1 MENKK
6 IDILCIGEALVDFIG
21 HQPDVS
27 LSLTKDYHRYIGG
40 SPTNVAMN
48 MARLG
53 LNATLIATIGK
64 DGLGDYILERLNEVQ
79 VNTALIRKDESK
91 PTSSIFISRTSGTP
105 EFIPYLSADSEIID
119 AQIPDHILEQ
129 AKLFHTTSFSLSR
142 NPAQKTIL
150 NAAKKVLRFNC
161 KLSIDVNYSEKIWPD
176 RNEAIKVLGK
186 YFSKNPL
193 VKISQDDISRL
204 FGVTITIEEALQKI
218 HDYGVDLICLTLGK
232 DGVIVS
238 QNGQPTIIKPAKE
251 IKEVKDATG
260 AGDAFW
266 SGFLFSYIKNFSL
279 SKSLDVAQSLSALKL
294 QHVGRLP
301 NNINILSSL
310 LH

>member
-91 PTSSIFISRTSGTP
+91 PTSSIFTVSYT
-105 EFIPYLSADSEIID
+105 
-119 AQIPDHILEQ
+119 H
-129 AKLFHTTSFSLSR
+129 
-142 NPAQKTIL
+142 
-150 NAAKKVLRFNC
+150 
-161 KLSIDVNYSEKIWPD
+161 
-176 RNEAIKVLGK
+176 
-186 YFSKNPL
+186 
-193 VKISQDDISRL
+193 
-204 FGVTITIEEALQKI
+204 
-218 HDYGVDLICLTLGK
+218 LTL
-232 DGVIVS
+232 
-238 QNGQPTIIKPAKE
+238 PTSDL
-251 IKEVKDATG
+251 V
-260 AGDAFW
+260 
-266 SGFLFSYIKNFSL
+266 
-279 SKSLDVAQSLSALKL
+279 
-294 QHVGRLP
+294 
-301 NNINILSSL
+301 
-310 LH
+310 